1 MKRVKNRN
9 RWKLAILA
17 ALTLSFVSV
26 AAHEEGHEAPG
37 QMPPVGPHG
46 GEYTRLTHHYG
57 EAVITENQ
65 VMVYILEKDVKH
77 VAEDATGVSL
87 EYQIPGAGKKP
98 VVLSKKGDGYSGS
111 IDVPSTTRRLTLFI
125 ECTLDGKKEKGS
137 LIYEIKR

>member
-57 EAVITENQ
+57 D
-65 VMVYILEKDVKH
+65 KW
-77 VAEDATGVSL
+77 GVLHSHEGL
-87 EYQIPGAGKKP
+87 PYQI
-98 VVLSKKGDGYSGS
+98 KGDLDVVVWETKFSTINNYSYG
-111 IDVPSTTRRLTLFI
+111 L
-125 ECTLDGKKEKGS
+125 
-137 LIYEIKR
+137 